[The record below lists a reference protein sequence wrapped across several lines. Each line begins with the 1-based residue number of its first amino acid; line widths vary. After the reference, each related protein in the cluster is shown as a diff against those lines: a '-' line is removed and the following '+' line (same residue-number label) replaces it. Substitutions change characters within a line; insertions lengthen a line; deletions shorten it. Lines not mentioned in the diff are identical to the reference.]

1 MDDDIKESFRRRH
14 LQVATCLVCVVVF
27 LVGLRDFLGTVRM
40 RHLTVFRGERAKRN
54 CSQPVYGKRFF
65 FGQELTDSRLR
76 DFAAD
81 GQLLRLSPDMF
92 SQSPECQNVTVEFL
106 TVKGLQS
113 SFDNSNPGHII
124 FLAKLLIFAIA
135 LVEDPKGS
143 WTQQEVSDLRKSFS
157 KRSAKQTSFCSL
169 SSWCLFM
176 SYVKITSTVLSQLS
190 G

>member
-1 MDDDIKESFRRRH
+1 MDDDIKESFRRQH
-14 LQVATCLVCVVVF
+14 LQVATCLVFVFVF
-27 LVGLRDFLGTVRM
+27 LVGLRDFWATASDSFLGGTCQKEIV
-40 RHLTVFRGERAKRN
+40 H
-54 CSQPVYGKRFF
+54 SQFAGNGF

-92 SQSPECQNVTVEFL
+92 SQSPECQNVTVEFF

-113 SFDNSNPGHII
+113 SFDNSNPGYII

-157 KRSAKQTSFCSL
+157 KRSAKQTSFCVIK
-169 SSWCLFM
+169 FM
-176 SYVKITSTVLSQLS
+176 VFVYVLCEDNINRSVTT
-190 G
+190 